1 MGVEY
6 ELKFAATADQ
16 QEAIRALMPDEGHKL
31 KMKTTYFDA
40 VDGGLSARRITL
52 RLRRE
57 NDVCICTVK
66 TPLPDGSPGEWEC
79 ACEDI
84 YQGVQKLCQL
94 GAPAELETLTAGGV
108 REVCGAAF
116 TREAYEVQTGQ
127 GRLEIA
133 LDLGVLLGGGREMP
147 LCEVEVELKEGPMEA
162 ADAFAIDLARAFGL
176 KPERRS
182 KFQRALALAR
192 GEANG
197 I

>member
-1 MGVEY
+1 M
-6 ELKFAATADQ
+6 
-16 QEAIRALMPDEGHKL
+16 
-31 KMKTTYFDA
+31 
-40 VDGGLSARRITL
+40 
-52 RLRRE
+52 
-57 NDVCICTVK
+57 
-66 TPLPDGSPGEWEC
+66 
-79 ACEDI
+79 
-84 YQGVQKLCQL
+84 
-94 GAPAELETLTAGGV
+94 
-108 REVCGAAF
+108 
-116 TREAYEVQTGQ
+116 QTGQ